1 MAQPK
6 YALSYGAPRS
16 CRRPPAPGVLWA
28 SYSTYGYPRMTLI
41 YPPLW
46 RGRRIEL
53 KRVLRW
59 ARRLLAW
66 FLNSFTSSERLPHG
80 SSLRPPLPLSPL
92 SPQAGYITVNYDYE
106 LWAELERQGA
116 RFLTGPAWERLL
128 VESGPFVDNPKNKE
142 ETRRRLCVLNPRRRS
157 DACKREKGRELR
169 LTSLRDLSLALR
181 MILRWG

>member
-1 MAQPK
+1 MA
-6 YALSYGAPRS
+6 G
-16 CRRPPAPGVLWA
+16 
-28 SYSTYGYPRMTLI
+28 
-41 YPPLW
+41 
-46 RGRRIEL
+46 
-53 KRVLRW
+53 
-59 ARRLLAW
+59 
-66 FLNSFTSSERLPHG
+66 
-80 SSLRPPLPLSPL
+80 SPL
-92 SPQAGYITVNYDYE
+92 RLSLSLLKPAGYITVNYDYE

-142 ETRRRLCVLNPRRRS
+142 ETRRRLCVLNPRRRRS